1 MKELLLLYLVLAL
14 FSERLRRAPA
24 VFVHRL
30 GHAFRRWCVLRQPWR
45 IAWQRACREI
55 RS

>member
-1 MKELLLLYLVLAL
+1 MKGILLLYLVLAL

-30 GHAFRRWCVLRQPWR
+30 GHAFRLWRVLHQPWR
-45 IAWQRACREI
+45 VAWHRACR
-55 RS
+55 